1 MGENA
6 TEGIF
11 IAVYIFVFIVA
22 LSATITMFYMINN
35 YAELSYE
42 YGKNVENSGTLIE
55 NVPTSTYRIV
65 TGSEVIS
72 YYFNYIKNNSGSEY
86 KYNITVLD
94 QTGNDEF
101 PKTKFNVVNTNLKYN
116 EVLKYINPVD
126 IYYLEY
132 VSTKEDVYGKT
143 QINITIKKANQD
155 ELQQINV

>member
-11 IAVYIFVFIVA
+11 IAVYVFVFIIA

-55 NVPTSTYRIV
+55 NTSKSTYRLV

-72 YYFNYIKNNSGSEY
+72 YFFNYKKNNTGDDY
-86 KYNITVLD
+86 KYNIQILD
-94 QTGNDEF
+94 EKGIDEF
-101 PKTKFNVVNTNLKYN
+101 AITGFDESYAW
-116 EVLKYINPVD
+116 VLKSITPSD
-126 IYYLEY
+126 IYYLTYDSINEINDKI
-132 VSTKEDVYGKT
+132 T
-143 QINITIKKANQD
+143 INITIKKADDNV
-155 ELQQINV
+155 LQQING